1 MAEIRIHSA
10 DGTERTLRVTR
21 DRLTVGRSRESDIHL
36 PDQWLSRRHAEIQ
49 RRPEG
54 FFVVDLKS
62 KNGTLLNDRPVEGEA
77 RLTSGDVIVLGEHRL
92 AFVEESASPVTDE
105 RDAVPPGTLVF
116 SAREMMDSLAVAGSP
131 MERPGPEKRII
142 GLLTGAT
149 TALFTHRPLPEI
161 FEQILE
167 LLLDAIPGAE
177 RAAVLLIE
185 GSPPKPVIKASRAR
199 SGEIIT
205 SVSRSIAR
213 KVVEERVVLLVP
225 NGFDDRGLSAQESI
239 LASGIHSALCA
250 PLWYREPESDQDA
263 VIGLVYLDARWH
275 ANAFTEEDRPIVTAL
290 ANVAAA
296 KIENARLLEESLE
309 KRRMEDDIRM
319 AAEIQASLLPRE
331 APRLAGWDL
340 VGSTRPCHAVGGDYF
355 DLLAHERELLMA
367 LGDVSGKGTGAA
379 LLMTM
384 LRAAVRAHWKEAPAA
399 DAVAGINQTV
409 YENTPGN
416 KYITFFLA
424 RLERET
430 GRVSYVNAG
439 HNPPIVARANGVI
452 ETLTEGGIVLGLVDG
467 AKYAEGS
474 VVLGPGDTLLVYSD
488 GVTETWSPDDEEFG
502 EKRLE
507 EIVTRGR
514 GLDARSLE
522 SEILRQLER
531 FSAGVK
537 ATDDRTLI
545 VLKRT

>member
-1 MAEIRIHSA
+1 MAEIRIDSA
-10 DGTERTLRVTR
+10 GGLQRTLPMLRERMTI
-21 DRLTVGRSRESDIHL
+21 GRSRESDIHL

-49 RRPEG
+49 RRADG
-54 FFVVDLKS
+54 YYVVDLKS
-62 KNGTLLNDRPVEGEA
+62 KNGTLVNDRPIEKDE
-77 RLTSGDVIVLGEHRL
+77 RLVSGDVIALGEHRL
-92 AFVEESASPVTDE
+92 TFVDE
-105 RDAVPPGTLVF
+105 AAVAPDEADNVPPGTLVF
-116 SAREMMDSLAVAGSP
+116 SARDMLDSLVV
-131 MERPGPEKRII
+131 PGAQTAAPGFEKRIVA
-142 GLLTGAT
+142 LLTGAT

-161 FEQILE
+161 FEQILG
-167 LLLDAIPGAE
+167 LLLDAIPAAE
-177 RAAVLLIE
+177 RAAVLLLE
-185 GSPPKPVIKASRAR
+185 GSPPRPVIKASRAR

-213 KVVEERVVLLVP
+213 KVVEEKVVLYIP
-225 NGFDDRGLSAQESI
+225 NVLEDAGLSTQESI
-239 LASGIHSALCA
+239 VAAGIRSALCA
-250 PLWYREPESDQDA
+250 PLWYRAPDSDQDV
-263 VIGLVYLDARWH
+263 VIGLVYLDVRWRTD
-275 ANAFTEEDRPIVTAL
+275 AFAEEDRPIVTAL

-296 KIENARLLEESLE
+296 KIENARLLEESIE

-319 AAEIQASLLPRE
+319 AAEVQASLLPRE
-331 APRLAGWDL
+331 SPRVPGYDL
-340 VGSTRPCHAVGGDYF
+340 VGSTRPCHGIGGDYF
-355 DLLAHERELLMA
+355 DLLLSEGELLMA

-384 LRAAVRAHWKEAPAA
+384 LRAAVRGHWKEAPAA
-399 DAVAGINQTV
+399 DAVARINQTV

-416 KYITFFLA
+416 KYITFFMA
-424 RLERET
+424 RLEPST

-439 HNPPIVARANGVI
+439 HNPPIMARAGGVI

-467 AKYAEGS
+467 AKYVEGS

-507 EIVTRGR
+507 EIVTHGR

-531 FSAGVK
+531 FSAGVR